1 LDWWAVI
8 SSAEVLGRCSGGS
21 PGSGE
26 LSRKH
31 RFVGQQ
37 TINTLTIRNFII
49 VLSAAPSPLA
59 IMTNWFSIG
68 ALLIVFVFTLVLVL
82 FYASKRT
89 PYYVYMSVFIGW
101 FLAFS
106 IIAILPYDVYLA
118 IQPSSPT
125 TDDARRSLW
134 LVWEVLYWT
143 VQILCWCV
151 LPVIQEYEM
160 GGEFRFGP
168 RLRWA
173 VFRHV
178 RVFIAAGAVGVAL
191 VIYLSIET
199 DLSISQLPA
208 ILVALSNTWGLF
220 LTMVLLGYGLV
231 TVPRELWADGDL
243 AKELGYLQYKATVL
257 HEEVNEAQFQ
267 LNEVVKVANAAQY
280 RNSTDKDTTHCV
292 AIIIEKCPMDLLE
305 HHKAMGTHNS
315 RDAAETLGDM
325 RESRLIALH
334 TELKTAL
341 NDYHRSQCQ
350 WDRLKEAAFA
360 LEDILNCKY
369 SPEKRIFSPLWTRS
383 GCSSRAGEVLE
394 WAWLTRVKPCLSRLL
409 AIVCVVC
416 SGLVVLGEATLFL
429 DKPIGLV
436 PLLFRFDL
444 GNFQT
449 QLLCAI
455 PLLYI
460 LFCAD
465 YALFKLKLAG
475 FYGLYGHNQTDPS
488 NLAWNAYFLAR
499 ISAPL
504 CYNFLLFIKVRG
516 TMFCAVMGVIDLVP
530 VLGESFTHFFPL
542 ALVGLCAMNLFNL
555 YSKLMSLVGLSQ
567 FKFVNIFDPDK
578 VSEGANLL
586 AAGKR

>member
-1 LDWWAVI
+1 M
-8 SSAEVLGRCSGGS
+8 
-21 PGSGE
+21 P
-26 LSRKH
+26 
-31 RFVGQQ
+31 
-37 TINTLTIRNFII
+37 
-49 VLSAAPSPLA
+49 
-59 IMTNWFSIG
+59 NWFSIS
-68 ALLIVFVFTLVLVL
+68 AVFAVLVFTVVLML

-89 PYYVYMSVFIGW
+89 PYYVYVSVFVGW

-106 IIAILPYDVYLA
+106 IVAILPYDVYLSLK
-118 IQPSSPT
+118 PSS
-125 TDDARRSLW
+125 DSVSDSKHSLW
-134 LVWEVLYWT
+134 VVWELLYWS
-143 VQILCWCV
+143 VQIICWCV

-173 VFRHV
+173 IFRHV
-178 RVFIAAGAVGVAL
+178 RVFLAAGVVGIAL
-191 VIYLSIET
+191 IVYLSIED
-199 DLSISQLPA
+199 DLSLTQLPA

-243 AKELGYLQYKATVL
+243 AKELKYLQYKATVL
-257 HEEVNEAQFQ
+257 HEDVTEAQFQ
-267 LNEVVKVANAAQY
+267 LNEVVKVANAANF
-280 RNSTDKDTTHCV
+280 RNSTDKDTAHCV
-292 AIIIEKCPMDLLE
+292 SIIIEKCPLDLLE

-325 RESRLIALH
+325 SESRLIALH

-350 WDRLKEAAFA
+350 WERLKETAFA
-360 LEDILNCKY
+360 LEDILNCQS
-369 SPEKRIFSPLWTRS
+369 SPDRRICSPLWSPPHFPLLSHLQWFWFTR
-383 GCSSRAGEVLE
+383 L
-394 WAWLTRVKPCLSRLL
+394 KPFLSRLFSL
-409 AIVCVVC
+409 FFLVI
-416 SGLVVLGEATLFL
+416 SLLVVLGEATLFI
-429 DKPIGLV
+429 DKPISLI
-436 PLLFRFDL
+436 PLMFRFDV

-504 CYNFLLFIKVRG
+504 CYNFLLFIKVKG
-516 TMFCAVMGVIDLVP
+516 TMFCTVMGVIDLVP
-530 VLGESFTHFFPL
+530 VLGENFTLYFPL
-542 ALVGLCAMNLFNL
+542 TLVLFCAMNLFNV
-555 YSKLMSLVGLSQ
+555 YSKLMSWVGLSQ
-567 FKFVNIFDPDK
+567 FKFVEIFDEGK
-578 VSEGANLL
+578 VGEGANLL
-586 AAGKR
+586 ASGEG